1 VRGSAGDARELQTGT
16 IVWMPHLST
25 TLRYLRLSVA
35 AATLLATANAAF
47 GDGPGAYRP
56 REQKPA
62 ASAKPT
68 DEQSA
73 IDAYNEGYALIQRA
87 EHYESLASASSSER
101 ERSAAANDAR
111 ACFEKSLAKFS
122 AAVKFDPS
130 MHEAQTYLGYA
141 NRKLGRHAAA
151 LTAYEQALRINP
163 DYPHAIEYQ
172 GQAFLGLNR
181 VEEAKFN
188 YLRLYAL
195 NQAQA
200 HKLLRAIRAWADAH
214 SAQPPE
220 GIDMTALSLWI
231 AERERSHDPNESS
244 SAW

>member
-1 VRGSAGDARELQTGT
+1 MS
-16 IVWMPHLST
+16 HLST

-35 AATLLATANAAF
+35 AATLLATAQAAL

-62 ASAKPT
+62 ASVKQA

-73 IDAYNEGYALIQRA
+73 IDAYNAGYALIQRA
-87 EHYESLASASSSER
+87 EHYESLASASASER
-101 ERSAAANDAR
+101 ERSAASNEAR
-111 ACFEKSLAKFS
+111 ACYEKSLAKFS
-122 AAVKFDPS
+122 AAAKFDPA

-141 NRKLGRHAAA
+141 NRKLGRHKAA
-151 LTAYEQALRINP
+151 LSAYQKALRINP

-172 GQAFLGLNR
+172 GQAFLGLGR

-200 HKLLRAIRAWADAH
+200 HKLLRAIQAWADAH
-214 SAQPPE
+214 AAQPPE
-220 GIDMTALSLWI
+220 GIDMSALRDWI

-244 SAW
+244 NAW